1 MLFKSSALAFLA
13 VASQVVAE
21 PQPYKAA
28 HAVHKMS
35 VRELFGVVRR
45 AGSDGYSP
53 ASSLCGLG
61 QTCAEACGAG
71 YATCKSSD
79 DAIHCYDPANAQT
92 CCPDNSGNSC
102 DAGYYCTG
110 SVAGDTVCCPNSQS
124 LTECAAAYS
133 VSGSLT
139 VEVATSSSFSSS
151 IASSSSAVIT
161 SSVAPNTTTS
171 SSSSSTTS
179 SSTNSSSTEA
189 TTTSYHHTTFKANST
204 VITSWGTSFTTTS
217 CSTGTAVTGGAVSTP
232 AAAAA
237 ATNNFTTTGSP
248 SATTGTVATSAGE
261 FLKPAGVAAAMLAA
275 AFTFLL

>member
-1 MLFKSSALAFLA
+1 MQFKSSALAFLA

-28 HAVHKMS
+28 NAIHKMS

-45 AGSDGYSP
+45 TGSDGYSP

-79 DAIHCYDPANAQT
+79 DAIHCYNPAAAQI

-102 DAGYYCTG
+102 DDGYYCTG
-110 SVAGDTVCCPNSQS
+110 SVGGDTVCCPNSQS

-151 IASSSSAVIT
+151 IASSSSAVTT
-161 SSVAPNTTTS
+161 SSVAHNTTTS
-171 SSSSSTTS
+171 A
-179 SSTNSSSTEA
+179 SSTEA
-189 TTTSYHHTTFKANST
+189 TTTSHHHTTYKANST

-217 CSTGTAVTGGAVSTP
+217 CASGTAPTVAVST
-232 AAAAA
+232 AAAAGS
-237 ATNNFTTTGSP
+237 NNFTTTGSP
-248 SATTGTVATSAGE
+248 SATTSTVATSAGE